1 MKSFN
6 LKEYLAN
13 PSKKVVTRDGRAVK
27 IYCTDYIDKCGLF
40 VIGKIEG
47 NAYSYSFRED
57 GRFVDHKE
65 TDNDL
70 FFASEK
76 HEGWINIYADI
87 NDNSYPGNHIFKSK
101 EEAEES
107 SRHCNS
113 FTKDLYITSIKIEWE
128 D

>member
-1 MKSFN
+1 MKPFN

-57 GRFVDHKE
+57 GRFLDHKE

-76 HEGWINIYADI
+76 HEGWINLYKNEDGISWISPNY
-87 NDNSYPGNHIFKSK
+87 FTSK
-101 EEAEES
+101 KEAEEEGKAHTCS
-107 SRHCNS
+107 V
-113 FTKDLYITSIKIEWE
+113 TTIKIEWE
-128 D
+128 E